1 MILHTKTL
9 IMCGFLKVLG
19 FQDLQEEEKFITDV
33 DSWWIPYK
41 EYTSEKTNLSSWRD
55 VSSQEEFSLLFSDFL
70 FSSHGARF
78 KSMFKFGGKLECNKP
93 APQILASKFKLSWKL
108 IELPEEHRPAR
119 ETVKK
124 EKNQLKNILILK
136 LSFRFY

>member
-1 MILHTKTL
+1 MGLDFKICK
-9 IMCGFLKVLG
+9 KN
-19 FQDLQEEEKFITDV
+19 K
-33 DSWWIPYK
+33 
-41 EYTSEKTNLSSWRD
+41 N
-55 VSSQEEFSLLFSDFL
+55 SSQMLTHGGYLIKNIQWRRQIYLLGGMLHPRRSFHF
-70 FSSHGARF
+70 FSHGARF

-124 EKNQLKNILILK
+124 EKN
-136 LSFRFY
+136 